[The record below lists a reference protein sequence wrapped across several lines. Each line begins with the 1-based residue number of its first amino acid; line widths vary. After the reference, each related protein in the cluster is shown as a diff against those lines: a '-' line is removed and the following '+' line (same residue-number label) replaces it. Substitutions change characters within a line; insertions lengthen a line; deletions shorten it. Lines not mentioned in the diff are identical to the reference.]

1 MASAEIVMPFLN
13 ETMEEGTVGHW
24 LKKVGDHVEFG
35 DELVEIETD
44 KASMVYEAD
53 ESGTLIEICVQEG
66 ETVPV
71 GTVIAKLNQAA

>member
-1 MASAEIVMPFLN
+1 MASADIVMPFLN

-24 LKKVGDHVEFG
+24 LKKVGDQVALGE
-35 DELVEIETD
+35 ELVEIETD

-53 ESGTLIEICVQEG
+53 ESGTITEICVQEG

-71 GTVIAKLNQAA
+71 GTVIAKLDQTT